1 MMSGGVATTTVL
13 SPLITTANTLFH
25 LYICRYS
32 LRNSAID
39 SSPSRL
45 HSKASLI
52 SNLALS
58 VSLSLDFRWSVQHLT
73 LR

>member
-1 MMSGGVATTTVL
+1 
-13 SPLITTANTLFH
+13 
-25 LYICRYS
+25 
-32 LRNSAID
+32 
-39 SSPSRL
+39 
-45 HSKASLI
+45 LI